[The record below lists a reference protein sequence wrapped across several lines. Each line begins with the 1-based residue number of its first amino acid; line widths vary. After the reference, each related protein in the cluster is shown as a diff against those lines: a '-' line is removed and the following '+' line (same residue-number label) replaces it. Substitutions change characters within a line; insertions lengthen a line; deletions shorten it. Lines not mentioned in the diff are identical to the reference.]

1 MTGTPI
7 ENNTFELYAQ
17 MNFVNP
23 GILGSQKSFK
33 DLYAQPI
40 DAQGDLEAATML
52 KKIIS
57 PFLLRRTKEV
67 VAKDLPEKTES
78 IIYCEMG
85 KAQRK
90 IYDEVRAQIRQDIEG
105 KVEKEGI
112 NKSKMKILEGLLR
125 LRQICNS
132 PLLVRK
138 DLPKSQ
144 QESIKIETL
153 VEQLTDELNDHNAL
167 VFSQFTSMLDL
178 IRKELDKRGIKY
190 SYLDGSTRKRKEV
203 VQEFD
208 EDDDIKIF
216 LISLKAGNTGLNL
229 VKADYVYIVDPWWN
243 PAVEAQAI
251 DRTHR
256 IGQDKN
262 IFAYKLVCKDTIEEK
277 ILKLQDRKK
286 KIASDIISTEE
297 NIMKTLNK
305 DELLALFE

>member
-7 ENNTFELYAQ
+7 ENNTFELFAQ

-23 GILGSQKSFK
+23 GMLGTQKGFK
-33 DLYAQPI
+33 DLYATPI
-40 DAQGDLEAATML
+40 DQNGDEDAARML
-52 KKIIS
+52 KKIIN
-57 PFLLRRTKEV
+57 PFLLRRTKEI
-67 VAKDLPEKTES
+67 VAQDLPDKTETT
-78 IIYCEMG
+78 IFCEMG
-85 KAQRK
+85 KTQRK
-90 IYDEVRAQIRQDIEG
+90 IYEDVKAQIREDIKG

-132 PLLVRK
+132 PVLVK
-138 DLPKSQ
+138 DDLHPSQ
-144 QESIKIETL
+144 RDSIKIETII
-153 VEQLTDELNDHNAL
+153 EQLTTELNNHNAL
-167 VFSQFTSMLDL
+167 VFSQFTSMLAL

-190 SYLDGSTRKRKEV
+190 CYLDGSTRKRKEV
-203 VQEFD
+203 VEEFND
-208 EDDDIKIF
+208 NEDIQIF

-243 PAVEAQAI
+243 PAVETQAI

-262 IFAYKLVCKDTIEEK
+262 IFAYKLVCKNTIEEK
-277 ILKLQDRKK
+277 ILKLQAKKK
-286 KIASDIISTEE
+286 KIASDIIATDE

-305 DELLALFE
+305 EELLQLFD